1 MRRGR
6 WWVGVVAL
14 SGTMAQAAPVGR
26 ATSVNAVRSASAAAV
41 ADVPGAMHVLPVR
54 RVLDTR
60 SGLGAPTGLRVGGTT
75 TTVTVAGQG
84 GVPASGVGA
93 VVVHVTAAV
102 PPAPGSYQVAPG
114 LIDCVAT
121 RCVVVAG
128 DKAWWTT

>member
-41 ADVPGAMHVLPVR
+41 ADVPGAMHALPVR

-102 PPAPGSYQVAPG
+102 PTGSGFVPGRPRADRLRRDAV
-114 LIDCVAT
+114 
-121 RCVVVAG
+121 RRRRR
-128 DKAWWTT
+128 

>member
-102 PPAPGSYQVAPG
+102 PTGSGFVPGRPRADRLRRDAV
-114 LIDCVAT
+114 
-121 RCVVVAG
+121 RRRRR
-128 DKAWWTT
+128 